1 MKDSKNI
8 GEVGDAGER
17 LAINYLEKSGWKVA
31 RYGKEIEGTAGNELS
46 VVCDSCL
53 DLPFGG
59 QKYLKN
65 EIDEPEIINSFLTNP
80 RNIEGD
86 FVRANAVV
94 DKYIKLCYQKWLD
107 ENPMPFP
114 EEPGVKPSQLSEK
127 NKEANREHIKKFPG
141 GDHPGR
147 YDYIGLSNSDYFA
160 LEVKTNSVKFG
171 YWQEL
176 RLKMLEAS
184 KINLMLVKVKAQNPD
199 APFDKVEFCN
209 LPESRIKVPDFQEV
223 GDLLSYKPIN
233 ERIRS
238 LLLSRKISSS
248 ELMELVESG
257 ASKADILRQYENS

>member
-1 MKDSKNI
+1 MKGRKNI
-8 GEVGDAGER
+8 GDSGEEI
-17 LAINYLEKSGWKVA
+17 AINYLGQSGWKLA
-31 RYGKEIEGTAGNELS
+31 RYGKEIERTAGKELS

-65 EIDEPEIINSFLTNP
+65 EIDEPEIINSFLTNS

-114 EEPGVKPSQLSEK
+114 EEPGVMSSNLSEK
-127 NKEANREHIKKFPG
+127 SKEANCEHIKKFPG
-141 GDHPGR
+141 SDHPGR
-147 YDYIGLSNSDYFA
+147 YDYIGLNNNDYFA
-160 LEVKTNSVKFG
+160 LEVKANSVKFG

-176 RLKMLEAS
+176 RLKMLEAF
-184 KINLMLVKVKAQNPD
+184 KINVMLVKVKNKNPD
-199 APFDKVEFCN
+199 APFDKVEVCS
-209 LPESRIKVPDFQEV
+209 LPESRINVPDFQEV

-248 ELMELVESG
+248 ELMKLVESG